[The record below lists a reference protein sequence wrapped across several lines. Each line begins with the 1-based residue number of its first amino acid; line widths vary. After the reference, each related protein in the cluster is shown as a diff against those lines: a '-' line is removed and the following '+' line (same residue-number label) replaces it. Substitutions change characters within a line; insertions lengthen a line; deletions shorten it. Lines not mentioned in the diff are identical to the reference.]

1 MLRSNA
7 SIAGSAW
14 PVAGSSELP
23 AEMRNRLCS
32 LRIRAAAAMVCGR
45 GAALAMM
52 SVGGVTTMGRSVTAR
67 SRRADRGCAQP
78 ASGVGGAPGERAG
91 PVGDFSVGSELIYVA
106 GLVGNERIG
115 EVESVSGA
123 AHRRVWARGAT
134 EHGAS

>member
-23 AEMRNRLCS
+23 AESTVLATDS
-32 LRIRAAAAMVCGR
+32 SGAAAAMVCGR